1 MERGHEQGDESAG
14 ERKKIRPWKYWK
26 ANKIMGG
33 KWIFYN
39 QVQS

>member
-1 MERGHEQGDESAG
+1 MNKEMRVLGKE
-14 ERKKIRPWKYWK
+14 KKSDLGSIGRQK
-26 ANKIMGG
+26 KIMGG